1 MIRDIVAVDERGG
14 MAKGGKTPWFIP
26 EDLTYFHEQSKRFGG
41 NLLIGRGTY
50 EAMKKGLVERHGVG
64 AWPPAGRHLYVLT
77 SHDLPDETNVTIVHS
92 LEKFSA
98 DMAAAG
104 NDVWNGSI
112 AESQTRYTL
121 LGCMQTTT
129 ATSFT
134 PWIGYKTLR
143 LQNRGQ
149 VHQLRLSHSICSKYT
164 NESTIST
171 LDMRVP
177 DFVY

>member
-1 MIRDIVAVDERGG
+1 MIRDIVAVDGKGG

-50 EAMKKGLVERHGVG
+50 EAMKKGLVERHGIG

-92 LEKFSA
+92 LEKFLA

-104 NDVWNGSI
+104 KDVWNGSI
-112 AESQTRYTL
+112 AEVEPDQIYLTRVYADYDCDKFYPMERLHNFTLVKAWPGTPEANEPAYT
-121 LGCMQTTT
+121 
-129 ATSFT
+129 FE
-134 PWIGYKTLR
+134 IYERK
-143 LQNRGQ
+143 
-149 VHQLRLSHSICSKYT
+149 H
-164 NESTIST
+164 
-171 LDMRVP
+171 D
-177 DFVY
+177 